1 MTIEQAIEAIR
12 QASDDARKVGATE
25 HQIIAAASARR
36 EEKTDIAASAGE
48 TEPRI
53 SARRVPSH

>member
-12 QASDDARKVGATE
+12 KASDDARKVGATE

-36 EEKTDIAASAGE
+36 EEKTDIVASAGAKALAGQ
-48 TEPRI
+48 R
-53 SARRVPSH
+53 

>member
-12 QASDDARKVGATE
+12 KASDDARKVGATE

-36 EEKTDIAASAGE
+36 EENTDIVASAEVKALAGE
-48 TEPRI
+48 R
-53 SARRVPSH
+53 